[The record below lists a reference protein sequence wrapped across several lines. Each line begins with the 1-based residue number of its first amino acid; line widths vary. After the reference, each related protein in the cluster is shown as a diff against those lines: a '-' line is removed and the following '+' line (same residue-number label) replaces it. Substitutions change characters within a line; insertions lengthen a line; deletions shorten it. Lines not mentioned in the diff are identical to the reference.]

1 MPTTTPVPRLA
12 ASAAP
17 AALAAL
23 AVPAVL
29 GALAVLAALALP
41 GPAAAQ
47 TRTCNLV
54 RGGTMNQFTSAGIG
68 VVRQFGGPVV
78 FTCGGD
84 VLIQSARATVLE
96 SRGEVRLE
104 GDVLYRDSTQELRTD
119 WLQRRARDGFMLA
132 RGSVVMRDR
141 ASGSEI
147 RGAQMTR
154 RDRAG
159 SPIETVVTGRPH
171 ATLYREQSDDAPAD
185 ALGSPAGEGAPIEVD
200 SDSIVL
206 VGSDVFRALGN
217 ATFERG
223 VDLSGSGDALEFDD
237 ATGLLSID
245 GNARVDGARFDLSGE
260 RVEALTVEGAVR
272 EVAAFGDAVLEGE
285 QVYLEAPEVYLY
297 FEREL
302 LQSLEA
308 RGRAPRVAAAPPP
321 ADDGAA
327 GAEDAAPAGPP
338 RPAAVDSAEGRLAR
352 DGAVPVRADAVG
364 RAAGRAGAEPG
375 AVPGAAARGGV
386 AAPAA
391 EAPGAAPGDEAEGA
405 DTEPPL
411 VFARAE
417 GLEVRADSLHVRS
430 PDERIEVLTAV
441 GLAHGV
447 RVADSAAAAALPEG
461 FRDEWVRGDT
471 VVARFADPDTVG
483 EGAAPPPGPEE
494 AEVGAEP
501 AAASGDDATA
511 QPERVLE
518 RLEAVGHG
526 PPASALSHTAEDTPG
541 DYTLNYLIAR
551 RIVMLVR
558 GGEAREVQAE
568 GTLRGVYLTP
578 DGSVQ
583 AAPAEEQPEPAQPP
597 PGAAAATGGGR
608 P

>member
-1 MPTTTPVPRLA
+1 MSTPSLAPRLV
-12 ASAAP
+12 
-17 AALAAL
+17 ALAAAAAAF
-23 AVPAVL
+23 AVPA
-29 GALAVLAALALP
+29 G
-41 GPAAAQ
+41 AAAQ
-47 TRTCNLV
+47 TRTCTLV

-68 VVRQFGGPVV
+68 VIRQFGGPVV

-84 VLIQSARATVLE
+84 VLIESRRATVLE

-159 SPIETVVTGRPH
+159 TVMQTVVTGRPH
-171 ATLYREQSDDAPAD
+171 ATLYREQSDDAPPD

-200 SDSIVL
+200 ADSIVL
-206 VGSDVFRALGN
+206 LGSNVFRALGN

-260 RVEALTVEGAVR
+260 RVEALTVDGAVR
-272 EVAAFGDAVLEGE
+272 EVSAFGDAVLEGE
-285 QVYLEAPEVYLY
+285 QMYLEAPQVFLF
-297 FEREL
+297 FEGEL

-308 RGRAPRVAAAPPP
+308 RGRAPRVAVAPPEPDPAAPPGRE
-321 ADDGAA
+321 GAA
-327 GAEDAAPAGPP
+327 VEGRPQPEAADPAEVRPSRGDPAPVPAAP
-338 RPAAVDSAEGRLAR
+338 GR
-352 DGAVPVRADAVG
+352 
-364 RAAGRAGAEPG
+364 RAAGRAEPG
-375 AVPGAAARGGV
+375 AVPEGADREAAA
-386 AAPAA
+386 
-391 EAPGAAPGDEAEGA
+391 APGAEELGDDPGAVARAA
-405 DTEPPL
+405 DDEPPL

-417 GLEVRADSLHVRS
+417 GLEIRSDSLHMRS
-430 PDERIEVLTAV
+430 PDERVESLTAV
-441 GLAHGV
+441 GVAHGV
-447 RVADSAAAAALPEG
+447 RLADSAAVAGLPEG

-471 VVARFADPDTVG
+471 VVARFAAADSVA
-483 EGAAPPPGPEE
+483 EGADPAAGPEAAE
-494 AEVGAEP
+494 AGAEE
-501 AAASGDDATA
+501 AAASGAA
-511 QPERVLE
+511 AGEPERVLE

-526 PPASALSHTAEDTPG
+526 PPASAMSHTAEDTPG
-541 DYTLNYLIAR
+541 EYTLNYLIAR

-568 GTLRGVYLTP
+568 GALRGVYLTP
-578 DGSVQ
+578 DGSVRE
-583 AAPAEEQPEPAQPP
+583 APAEEEDEPAQRP
-597 PGAAAATGGGR
+597 ATTAPAQGSATRGGR

>member
-1 MPTTTPVPRLA
+1 MGTSSLARRLA
-12 ASAAP
+12 ASAVP
-17 AALAAL
+17 AAIAALFALAAL
-23 AVPAVL
+23 AVPA
-29 GALAVLAALALP
+29 A
-41 GPAAAQ
+41 AAAQ
-47 TRTCNLV
+47 TRTCTLV

-68 VVRQFGGPVV
+68 VIRQFGGPVV

-84 VLIQSARATVLE
+84 VLIESRRATVLE

-154 RDRAG
+154 LDRAG
-159 SPIETVVTGRPH
+159 TVMQTVVTGRPH

-200 SDSIVL
+200 ADSIVL
-206 VGSDVFRALGN
+206 LGSNVFRALGN

-260 RVEALTVEGAVR
+260 RVEALTVDGAVR

-285 QVYLEAPEVYLY
+285 QMYLEAPAVFLF
-297 FEREL
+297 FEGEL

-308 RGRAPRVAAAPPP
+308 RGRAPRVAAAPPEPDP
-321 ADDGAA
+321 AAPGREAGAA
-327 GAEDAAPAGPP
+327 EGPP
-338 RPAAVDSAEGRLAR
+338 QPEAADPAEALVRPSRGDPAPVLADPGR
-352 DGAVPVRADAVG
+352 
-364 RAAGRAGAEPG
+364 RAAGRAQPG
-375 AVPGAAARGGV
+375 AVPEGAAGE
-386 AAPAA
+386 A
-391 EAPGAAPGDEAEGA
+391 EAAPGAGAPGEDPGA
-405 DTEPPL
+405 DAPATAAEPPL

-417 GLEVRADSLHVRS
+417 GLEIRSDSLHVRS
-430 PDERIEVLTAV
+430 PDERIESLTAV
-441 GLAHGV
+441 GVAHGV
-447 RVADSAAAAALPEG
+447 RLADSAAVAGLPEG

-471 VVARFADPDTVG
+471 VVARFAAADSAA
-483 EGAAPPPGPEE
+483 EGADPAVGPEA
-494 AEVGAEP
+494 AEVGAEG
-501 AAASGDDATA
+501 AAAAGDAVLGG
-511 QPERVLE
+511 PERVLE

-526 PPASALSHTAEDTPG
+526 PPASALSHTAEGTPG
-541 DYTLNYLIAR
+541 EYTLNYLIAR

-578 DGSVQ
+578 DGAVRE
-583 AAPAEEQPEPAQPP
+583 APAEEDAEPVQPPATTAPAQES
-597 PGAAAATGGGR
+597 ATRGGR

>member
-1 MPTTTPVPRLA
+1 MPTTPFAPRLA
-12 ASAAP
+12 AASAVP
-17 AALAAL
+17 AALTTL
-23 AVPAVL
+23 PVPAVL

-119 WLQRRARDGFMLA
+119 WLQRRAREGFMLA

-159 SPIETVVTGRPH
+159 SPTETVVTGRPH
-171 ATLYREQSDDAPAD
+171 ATLYREQGDDAPAD

-223 VDLSGSGDALEFDD
+223 VDLSGSGDVLEFDD

-285 QVYLEAPEVYLY
+285 QVYLEAPEVYMY

-308 RGRAPRVAAAPPP
+308 RGRAPRVVAAPPA
-321 ADDGAA
+321 ADDGAP
-327 GAEDAAPAGPP
+327 GADDAAGAGPP
-338 RPAAVDSAEGRLAR
+338 RPAAADSADAGAPPAPARLDPGR
-352 DGAVPVRADAVG
+352 RAP
-364 RAAGRAGAEPG
+364 GRAGAEPG
-375 AVPGAAARGGV
+375 AVLDAGARAGV
-386 AAPAA
+386 AAPGA
-391 EAPGAAPGDEAEGA
+391 EVPGAVPGDEADGA
-405 DTEPPL
+405 DADPPL

-447 RVADSAAAAALPEG
+447 RVADAAAAAALPEG

-471 VVARFADPDTVG
+471 VVARFADPDTVP
-483 EGAAPPPGPEE
+483 EGADPTVGPEA
-494 AEVGAEP
+494 AEGGAEP
-501 AAASGDDATA
+501 AAASGDAATG

-541 DYTLNYLIAR
+541 EYTLNYLIAR

-583 AAPAEEQPEPAQPP
+583 ATPAEEQAQPAQPP
-597 PGAAAATGGGR
+597 PPAAATGGGL